1 MVTRTLNLEFN
12 NASDLWFDLQEHEE
26 REEQER
32 ERERER
38 EREKAGGEEDDFLF
52 FWSLSIYLSSKRYLY
67 LRENNTPSLIIRP
80 NMI

>member
-26 REEQER
+26 REEQ
-32 ERERER
+32 

-67 LRENNTPSLIIRP
+67 LRENNTPSLTIGP